1 VSKPKRRRTGLPP
14 APSCANVP
22 ASHAGT
28 IGNRKAGLAAAAM
41 SPDVKVFGCRP
52 HDGGAAH
59 TGAGVRKPPMEE
71 TAGRDTSGGAA

>member
-1 VSKPKRRRTGLPP
+1 MSKPKRRRTGLPP

-41 SPDVKVFGCRP
+41 SPDGTFETCRP
-52 HDGGAAH
+52 ALNVSAYR
-59 TGAGVRKPPMEE
+59 AGPEV
-71 TAGRDTSGGAA
+71 TSLRSERRF